1 MNRYRAA
8 DVLHNSIRSKD
19 AENTLSHAQIAET
32 LDELN
37 NKTPDLR
44 DYFAVAALQTLA
56 ELNVEI
62 SRIARTAYQ
71 IADAMLE
78 AREK

>member
-8 DVLHNSIRSKD
+8 NVLRDSSRSMD

-44 DYFAVAALQTLA
+44 DYFAVAALQTLTD
-56 ELNVEI
+56 LNVQI
-62 SRIARTAYQ
+62 SLIARTAYQ

-78 AREK
+78 ARKK